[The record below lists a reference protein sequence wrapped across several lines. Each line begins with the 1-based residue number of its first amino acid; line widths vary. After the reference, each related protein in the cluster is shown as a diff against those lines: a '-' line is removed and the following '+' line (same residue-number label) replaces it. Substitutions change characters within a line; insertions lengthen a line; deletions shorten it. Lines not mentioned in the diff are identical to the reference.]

1 MANVEFGPLTEVEG
15 HEWAKMQKGNPVVEG
30 ANSIADLYA
39 LLREHRQV
47 RTGSVRT
54 KMGFAVGSR

>member
-1 MANVEFGPLTEVEG
+1 MANVEFGNLTKEEG
-15 HEWAKMQKGNPVVEG
+15 QAWAETQNSNPVIEG

-47 RTGSVRT
+47 RTGPVKP
-54 KMGFAVGSR
+54 KMGFAVKS